1 LQALEPGALA
11 YTVVDSSIGDGHK
24 KTVRIAYAKGAAWQ
38 QVATLLKACKDQ
50 QEAQLEAVVV
60 QGFLQGETSLYN
72 FTNGQL
78 CFDRHVR
85 LGDKITDRY
94 QIETG
99 NGFEADSIRI
109 VLNDS

>member
-1 LQALEPGALA
+1 
-11 YTVVDSSIGDGHK
+11 
-24 KTVRIAYAKGAAWQ
+24 
-38 QVATLLKACKDQ
+38 
-50 QEAQLEAVVV
+50 
-60 QGFLQGETSLYN
+60 
-72 FTNGQL
+72 
-78 CFDRHVR
+78 VR